1 MTGPPESVF
10 DWTKEL
16 DTDLTNQNTN
26 NQAFS
31 RKHWRLLQCQ
41 NGLWIRYCLILNT
54 YIVCNLLEHAKEML
68 IRKLVA
74 WQFLN
79 MAGCRASHFWGA
91 YWTWFCCKCSAALW
105 NDLAKECCTRKFLMH
120 SSISVAKEL

>member
-1 MTGPPESVF
+1 MQLAGTCKRIAYSEISGMTVF
-10 DWTKEL
+10 
-16 DTDLTNQNTN
+16 
-26 NQAFS
+26 
-31 RKHWRLLQCQ
+31 
-41 NGLWIRYCLILNT
+41 
-54 YIVCNLLEHAKEML
+54 
-68 IRKLVA
+68 
-74 WQFLN
+74 N